1 MVLKQTLP
9 WQEEIV
15 VAAEQARRKNL
26 NVSA

>member
-15 VAAEQARRKNL
+15 VATEQARRKKL